1 MQNSSIRSKAF
12 RPGLVLAALV
22 LFCCSYSHS
31 VEISVSKL
39 PRTEKEFLTLRDKL
53 AVTPEGGAAV
63 FLVSMMVFS
72 EDRKLGLQF
81 FTIALSKDNLT
92 AGSVYKGFKP
102 DNGVM
107 YHIDRLADP
116 KRKRTPYAYVSG
128 TDMENGYQASPPFKF
143 VINTNQYSRTGE
155 NRIKVFVDCS
165 ASSYPRPI
173 TMQKNDKNLWKAL
186 EISSMSLDVPMPD
199 ETKDDL

>member
-1 MQNSSIRSKAF
+1 MRFSSGPRKGLRTVIFLALLGLGFSAPAF
-12 RPGLVLAALV
+12 P
-22 LFCCSYSHS
+22 
-31 VEISVSKL
+31 VEITVEKL
-39 PRTEKEFLTLRDKL
+39 PASEKEFLALRDRL

-63 FLVSMMVFS
+63 FLVTMMVHS
-72 EDRKLGLQF
+72 GNRKLGMQF

-92 AGSVYKGFKP
+92 EGNVYKGFKP

-107 YHIDRLADP
+107 YHIDRLAEP
-116 KRKRTPYAYVSG
+116 KRSRAPFSYVSG
-128 TDMENGYQASPPFKF
+128 TSMENGYQASPPYRF
-143 VINTNQYSRTGE
+143 VITTNRYSVTGE
-155 NRIKVFVDCS
+155 NRVKVFVEC
-165 ASSYPRPI
+165 AATSYPRPI